1 MTSHPSLVDVYESL
15 FQSTVFL
22 VVLPCV
28 NLLIGSL
35 TIFLNT
41 LTAQFFGS
49 RTKST
54 MHLIYFV
61 LACSDWVAGAA
72 LVIQGICLILFSVNS
87 TLLARACPVFY
98 FLSQVA
104 LHSSAMYTVLLTMV
118 RSVSI
123 TKCPTYSVNRGLTIF
138 IIIIIPVFWTGIV
151 LSEILL
157 AKYILY
163 PPENQTG
170 RNLTIVNVKD
180 MIVFPR
186 PGGAIVYSM
195 ACKTG
200 LMSPESCSG
209 ENYNVVLDY
218 ITTFITLVLPYGAP
232 IVICLVSTC
241 YQLCHLIL
249 KKSPKLKVSRARRR
263 LTKTIIVLTTTFLL
277 FDSIQFITIIITIKL
292 HFNLTLA
299 LVVAFA
305 SSPLICLN
313 SMITPLVMCLR
324 GKSLNEHVK
333 MKLSVFSRTPVLLKT
348 NAIDQDP
355 TVIRSIQTFV

>member
-15 FQSTVFL
+15 FQSPVFL
-22 VVLPCV
+22 FVLPCV

-41 LTAQFFGS
+41 LTGQFFGT

-72 LVIQGICLILFSVNS
+72 LVIQGLCLILFSVNS
-87 TLLARACPVFY
+87 VLLARACPVFY
-98 FLSQVA
+98 FLGQVA
-104 LHSSAMYTVLLTMV
+104 LHTSAMYTVLLTMV

-123 TKCPTYSVNRGLTIF
+123 TKCPTYSVNRRVTIF
-138 IIIIIPVFWTGIV
+138 IIVIIPVFWTGIV

-157 AKYILY
+157 AKYLLY

-186 PGGAIVYSM
+186 PGGAIVYSI

-200 LMSPESCSG
+200 LISPDDCRTDH
-209 ENYNVVLDY
+209 NVILDY
-218 ITTFITLVLPYGAP
+218 ITTFVTLILPYGAP
-232 IVICLVSTC
+232 IVFCLISTI

-277 FDSIQFITIIITIKL
+277 FDSIQFTTIIITIKL

-305 SSPLICLN
+305 SSPLLCLN
-313 SMITPLVMCLR
+313 SLITPLVMCFR
-324 GKSLNEHVK
+324 GKSLNEYVR
-333 MKLSVFSRTPVLLKT
+333 MKLSFLTKTPNLVKT

-355 TVIRSIQTFV
+355 MVIRSIQTYV